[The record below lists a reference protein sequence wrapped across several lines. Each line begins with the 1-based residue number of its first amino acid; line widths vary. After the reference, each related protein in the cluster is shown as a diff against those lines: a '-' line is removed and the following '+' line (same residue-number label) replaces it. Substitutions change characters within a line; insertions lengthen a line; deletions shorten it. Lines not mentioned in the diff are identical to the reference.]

1 MIWGAVSPKRIKKN
15 GTFNIC
21 KIIIKKRDMMK
32 VLESELR
39 GKTVMSEE
47 GLYLGIFRN
56 SLVDERTGQLLNIL
70 VEPSED
76 IDPRLYHL
84 DEVGHLVF
92 PFEAIKSVKDVI
104 IVGS

>member
-1 MIWGAVSPKRIKKN
+1 
-15 GTFNIC
+15 
-21 KIIIKKRDMMK
+21 MK

-47 GLYLGIFRN
+47 GLYLGILRN
-56 SLVDERTGQLLNIL
+56 SLVDEKTGSLLGIL
-70 VEPSED
+70 IEPSED

-84 DEVGHLVF
+84 DDMGHLIF
-92 PFEAIKSVKDVI
+92 PFENIRSVKDVV

>member
-1 MIWGAVSPKRIKKN
+1 
-15 GTFNIC
+15 
-21 KIIIKKRDMMK
+21 MK
-32 VLESELR
+32 VLESDMR

-47 GLYLGIFRN
+47 GLYLGILRN
-56 SLVDERTGQLLNIL
+56 SLIDSKTGEVKSIL

-84 DEVGHLVF
+84 DDMGHLLF
-92 PFEAIKSVKDVI
+92 PFDTIKSVKDVI

>member
-1 MIWGAVSPKRIKKN
+1 
-15 GTFNIC
+15 
-21 KIIIKKRDMMK
+21 MK

-47 GLYLGIFRN
+47 GLYLGILRN
-56 SLVDERTGQLLNIL
+56 SLVDERTGSLLSIL
-70 VEPSED
+70 IEPSED

-84 DEVGHLVF
+84 DDMGHLVF
-92 PFEAIKSVKDVI
+92 PFDNIKSVKDVI